1 NYTAMALVANDP
13 GIPSAW
19 KLDPFTYAPAPAE
32 GTYSMRITAIE
43 SNGVMDVE
51 DATALVRLPPFTF
64 EKSATL
70 ASVVGGDRFTYNV
83 WFNNTGL
90 GTAGQVWI
98 NDSLP
103 AQVTFQSA
111 YVPIAM
117 TGPYNWT
124 WA

>member
-1 NYTAMALVANDP
+1 MAPVATDP

-19 KLDPFTYAPAPAE
+19 KLYRFTYAPPLAE

-51 DATALVRLPPFTF
+51 DPTALVRLPHFTF

-90 GTAGQVWI
+90 GTAGDVWI
-98 NDSLP
+98 NDNLP
-103 AQVTFQSA
+103 NQVTCESSSSA
-111 YVPIAM
+111 IA
-117 TGPYNWT
+117 TRRLYNTPWSS
-124 WA
+124 